1 MNKGG
6 ESDRAHGPPKEC
18 GCYFK
23 LKGSFWRV
31 FQVDMAQW
39 GSKLLLPGFL
49 NPEATQRP
57 QHWQEKRRNKKRRK
71 CIRELIGTHR
81 KHLHSNKP
89 AASTETSTSS
99 QSCSPSRA
107 AGGRGTPAVTMLSIS
122 ILLLANTEKD
132 ISKTFKNNF
141 QTTQGWE
148 EKRERKIT
156 VCLLKNSDNDNKE
169 CR

>member
-57 QHWQEKRRNKKRRK
+57 QHWQE
-71 CIRELIGTHR
+71 
-81 KHLHSNKP
+81 
-89 AASTETSTSS
+89 
-99 QSCSPSRA
+99 
-107 AGGRGTPAVTMLSIS
+107 
-122 ILLLANTEKD
+122 
-132 ISKTFKNNF
+132 
-141 QTTQGWE
+141 
-148 EKRERKIT
+148 EKRGGTRKGEIA
-156 VCLLKNSDNDNKE
+156 LEES
-169 CR
+169 